1 VRIGRSIKKVRVIGV
16 DPGTKSFDV
25 CGLDDGRVGLDLSYP
40 AETVA
45 VRPEEIVSEIE
56 KFRPDLVV
64 GPSGMGIP
72 TKRVSEMTAAD
83 RFELSIERAGD
94 THEIG
99 VLAGLRKMVGMLGKS
114 GMDVRLIPG
123 IIHLPTVP
131 AFRKVNKIDMGT
143 ADKMAIAALS
153 VSVDAERENL
163 SGYDGVNLVL
173 IEIGFGYNASV
184 AVKGGKIVDGIGG
197 TNFPGPAFLNMGAL
211 DGEVA
216 YLMGEFSKTVLF
228 SGGVCHILSD
238 HIIDPEEFAAALERG
253 DETAQ
258 FAFDAYAE
266 GILRAVAME
275 MLFTDTSRVYL
286 SGRLSRIRTLHERLT
301 RVIQEKC
308 DVEVRSLEGFAMSA
322 KEAAQG
328 AAIIADG
335 LAGGRYEKLV
345 EHLQIRNAS
354 GSLFDQIYIPHL
366 RSRL

>member
-1 VRIGRSIKKVRVIGV
+1 MRVIGV

-56 KFRPDLVV
+56 KFSPDLVV

-99 VLAGLRKMVGMLGKS
+99 VLEGLRKMVGMLGKS

-143 ADKMAIAALS
+143 ADKLAIAALC

-163 SGYDGVNLVL
+163 SAYDGVNLVL

-184 AVKGGKIVDGIGG
+184 AISGGRIVDGIGG

-228 SGGVCHILSD
+228 SGGVCHILGD

-258 FAFDAYAE
+258 FAFGAYAE

-275 MLFTDTSRVYL
+275 MLFTNASRVYL
-286 SGRLSRIRTLHERLT
+286 SGRLSRCQPLRKRLERAMG
-301 RVIQEKC
+301 EKFH
-308 DVEVRSLEGFAMSA
+308 VEVRSLEGFAAAA

-328 AAIIADG
+328 AAIIAEG